1 MDKLMYSNGGT
12 KTMGLFDGPD
22 SDCEF
27 PGLARTSKPIES
39 ATLSK
44 RVKLIFLKE

>member
-22 SDCEF
+22 SEF